1 VAGGTGKLSAY
12 KLGAIAVLFSFSIAV
27 TVTVILPA
35 VLFNP
40 KPSERG
46 NTYLPGLTENALRG
60 RQIYVREGC
69 VYCHSQF
76 TRPQDRGMGPL
87 VMAGDFVEELPN
99 QLGTS
104 RTGPDLTNEGGKH
117 PPGWQKAHLINPRA
131 LKPGSIMPSFS
142 YLSEQD
148 MRDLVAYIEQLGAR
162 RTVTDLFAAPEEY
175 RPVLARKTVDTDSD
189 AVANVG
195 HGIYVQDCATCHGIS
210 GMGNGPASISM
221 ESKPSNFTRP
231 FFKQYNDLFW
241 YYRISEGVPGTR
253 MPRWRETL
261 SEAQRWY
268 LVAYLKR
275 LPGQEEKVTRSVH
288 DLDQFFMEMQHVH
301 HEWNPPFLEG
311 TKKTQ
316 AGGS

>member
-1 VAGGTGKLSAY
+1 
-12 KLGAIAVLFSFSIAV
+12 
-27 TVTVILPA
+27 
-35 VLFNP
+35 
-40 KPSERG
+40 
-46 NTYLPGLTENALRG
+46 
-60 RQIYVREGC
+60 
-69 VYCHSQF
+69 
-76 TRPQDRGMGPL
+76 
-87 VMAGDFVEELPN
+87 
-99 QLGTS
+99 
-104 RTGPDLTNEGGKH
+104 
-117 PPGWQKAHLINPRA
+117 
-131 LKPGSIMPSFS
+131 
-142 YLSEQD
+142 
-148 MRDLVAYIEQLGAR
+148 
-162 RTVTDLFAAPEEY
+162 
-175 RPVLARKTVDTDSD
+175 VDTDSD